1 MILKKWI
8 EFFYRI
14 LTRILGVILE
24 IQLKDKN
31 ITVNNGSYNYFF
43 VVFDPT
49 SQLNILIEDYYE
61 YYNQVMNRDAN
72 NAHIEDIYDRKKYVE
87 FVNLLPEDQKRSYLF
102 LTFNTD
108 GSPVFKS

>member
-1 MILKKWI
+1 
-8 EFFYRI
+8 
-14 LTRILGVILE
+14 
-24 IQLKDKN
+24 
-31 ITVNNGSYNYFF
+31 
-43 VVFDPT
+43 
-49 SQLNILIEDYYE
+49 
-61 YYNQVMNRDAN
+61 MNRDAN